1 MFGAHSLSRAGEL
14 RMHGCR
20 ASTVPVPGCLFT
32 GTGYR
37 PVGTAVH
44 RTIFPEI
51 EMKSIRSPR
60 ERVMSETESVPHITE
75 RLRYKIIVWR
85 ARPWNETSR
94 HVDAFC
100 DSTLLLTH
108 ALTVSQ
114 GLKKGA
120 AHSPQPHTRDWV
132 TANPIAGVHT
142 LDKNGL

>member
-1 MFGAHSLSRAGEL
+1 
-14 RMHGCR
+14 
-20 ASTVPVPGCLFT
+20 
-32 GTGYR
+32 
-37 PVGTAVH
+37 
-44 RTIFPEI
+44 
-51 EMKSIRSPR
+51 MKSIRFPR

-94 HVDAFC
+94 QP
-100 DSTLLLTH
+100 STLNLLRDYATFNSRSR
-108 ALTVSQ
+108 TVSH